1 MLIFFIILFLFFSA
15 LFSGAEIAFVSASKL
30 KVELLRKRENR
41 RSKILTGFYERPGK
55 FISSML
61 VGNNIALAFFTI
73 LAAELLTMIIPIE
86 HSFLE
91 LIVYTLITT
100 LVVLI
105 FGEFLPKSIFSYYA
119 DRAIYALAVPL
130 KFLNWILYIPSMAMR
145 NLSNFLLKYVF
156 KTPVNYEDDVIT
168 RVDLGDFIKSTQS
181 RVDDELNAEIFEKA
195 LHLEDQ
201 KVRECMVPRT
211 EIVDIDV
218 EGTVEELLQVFRES
232 NLSRIIVTKD
242 DVDEVMGYVH
252 HQQLLGNPQDIK
264 EIVIDI
270 PFVPEVMRVR
280 DLLNKFIKDSVSI
293 ACVVDEYGGTA
304 GIVTMEDILEEI
316 FGEIEDEHD
325 QEEYIETQLSENE
338 YIFSGRLELNYLSDK
353 YDFVFPEGDFQTLS
367 GYLVMTTESIPDKNS
382 EIVMNGFKFII
393 ELVSETKIETVRLIK
408 LDEEDE
414 QEDR

>member
-1 MLIFFIILFLFFSA
+1 MLIFLILLFLFFSA
-15 LFSGAEIAFVSASKL
+15 LFSGTEIAFVSASKL
-30 KVELLRKRENR
+30 KVELMRKRENR

-55 FISSML
+55 FISTML

-73 LAAELLTMIIPIE
+73 LAAELLTQLIPIE
-86 HSFLE
+86 QSFVE
-91 LIVYTLITT
+91 LVVYTLITT
-100 LVVLI
+100 LVILL
-105 FGEFLPKSIFSYYA
+105 FGEFLPKTIFSYYS

-130 KFLNWILYIPSMAMR
+130 NFLNWIIFIPSMAMR

-168 RVDLGDFIKSTQS
+168 RVDLGEFIKNTQS
-181 RVDDELNAEIFEKA
+181 KDDELNAEIFEKA

-218 EGTVEELLQVFRES
+218 EGTVEELLQVFKDS

-242 DVDEVMGYVH
+242 DVDEVLGYVH
-252 HQQLLGNPQDIK
+252 HQQLLGSPQDIK

-293 ACVVDEYGGTA
+293 ACVVDEFGGTA

-325 QEEYIETQLSENE
+325 QEEYIETQVSENE
-338 YIFSGRLELNYLSDK
+338 YILSGRLELDYLSDK

>member
-1 MLIFFIILFLFFSA
+1 MLIFLILHFLFFSA
-15 LFSGAEIAFVSASKL
+15 LFSGTEIAFVSASKL
-30 KVELLRKRENR
+30 KVELMRKRENR

-55 FISSML
+55 FISTML

-73 LAAELLTMIIPIE
+73 LAAELLTQLIPIE
-86 HSFLE
+86 QSFVE
-91 LIVYTLITT
+91 LVVYTLITT
-100 LVVLI
+100 LVILL
-105 FGEFLPKSIFSYYA
+105 FGEFLPKTIFSYYS

-130 KFLNWILYIPSMAMR
+130 NFLNWILFIPSMAMR

-168 RVDLGDFIKSTQS
+168 RVDLGEFIKNTQS
-181 RVDDELNAEIFEKA
+181 KDDELNAEIFEKA

-218 EGTVEELLQVFRES
+218 EGTVEELLQVFKDS

-242 DVDEVMGYVH
+242 DVDEVLGYVH
-252 HQQLLGNPQDIK
+252 HQQLLGSPQDIK

-293 ACVVDEYGGTA
+293 ACVVDEFGGTA

-325 QEEYIETQLSENE
+325 QEEYIETQVSENE
-338 YIFSGRLELNYLSDK
+338 YILSGRLELDYLSDK

>member
-1 MLIFFIILFLFFSA
+1 MLIFLILLFLFFSA
-15 LFSGAEIAFVSASKL
+15 LFSGTEIAFVSASKL
-30 KVELLRKRENR
+30 KVELMRKRENR

-55 FISSML
+55 FISTML

-73 LAAELLTMIIPIE
+73 LAAELLTQLIPIE
-86 HSFLE
+86 QSFVE
-91 LIVYTLITT
+91 LVVYTLITT
-100 LVVLI
+100 LVILL
-105 FGEFLPKSIFSYYA
+105 FGEFLPKTIFSYYS

-130 KFLNWILYIPSMAMR
+130 NFLNWILFIPSMAMR

-168 RVDLGDFIKSTQS
+168 RVDLGEFIKNTQS
-181 RVDDELNAEIFEKA
+181 KDDELNAEIFEKA

-218 EGTVEELLQVFRES
+218 EGTVEELLQVFKDS

-242 DVDEVMGYVH
+242 DVDEVLGYVH
-252 HQQLLGNPQDIK
+252 HQQLLGSPQDIK

-293 ACVVDEYGGTA
+293 ACVVDEFGGTA

-325 QEEYIETQLSENE
+325 QEEYIETQVSENE
-338 YIFSGRLELNYLSDK
+338 YILSGRLELDYLSDK